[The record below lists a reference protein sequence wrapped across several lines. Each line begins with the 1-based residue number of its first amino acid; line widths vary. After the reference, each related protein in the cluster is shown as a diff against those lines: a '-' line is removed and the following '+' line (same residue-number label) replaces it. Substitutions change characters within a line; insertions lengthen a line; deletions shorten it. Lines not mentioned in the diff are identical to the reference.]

1 MLAFYKNMFSAANS
15 GTNGFPLLFRRD
27 APTLHPV
34 IHLLTLFNDMEE
46 KYLIISGTDRPGSN
60 TLKVAEQYQEL
71 FREQGIEAQL
81 LSLESYNPFETTDIE
96 KKWQEEWLIPAA
108 KFIFIS
114 PEYNGSIPG
123 ILKLLIDRVDIRRVW
138 WYKKAMLA
146 GVSIGRAGNLRGMD
160 HLTGILHYLKVHV
173 LPNKLPLSSV
183 DRFLNGE
190 GRITDEAT
198 LRAMKTQVEEFIK
211 Y

>member
-1 MLAFYKNMFSAANS
+1 
-15 GTNGFPLLFRRD
+15 
-27 APTLHPV
+27 
-34 IHLLTLFNDMEE
+34 MEE
-46 KYLIISGTDRPGSN
+46 KYLIISGTDRTGSN
-60 TLKVAEQYQEL
+60 TLKVAEQYRQL
-71 FREQGIEAQL
+71 FLEKGINAGL
-81 LSLESYNPFETTDIE
+81 LSLESYNPFETTDLE
-96 KKWQEEWLIPAA
+96 QKWQNEWLVPSA

-138 WYKKAMLA
+138 WNKKAMLV
-146 GVSIGRAGNLRGMD
+146 GVSTGRAGNLRGMD

-190 GRITDEAT
+190 GKITDDAT
-198 LRAMKTQVEEFIK
+198 LRAMETQIDEFIK